1 MMGIVL
7 RRNANV
13 GSIPEGRGCPGGTI
27 DDGTIDDGI
36 NELEEERE
44 EEPRLESGE
53 EAILDGLID
62 PLDLL

>member
-13 GSIPEGRGCPGGTI
+13 GSIPEGRECP
-27 DDGTIDDGI
+27 DGTIDDGI